1 MGIVRWS
8 GAAAVAVAAL
18 VLAVSS
24 ASPPTIHVT
33 GADAKQEETA
43 EEIRIAFVGD
53 IILDKALFANF
64 VAIAVVE
71 TCVL

>member
-1 MGIVRWS
+1 MGIVRWC

-24 ASPPTIHVT
+24 ASPPTIHAT
-33 GADAKQEETA
+33 GADAKEV
-43 EEIRIAFVGD
+43 RIAFVGD